1 VLERRQ
7 VGQFWHGWRQW
18 RQLREDATVGEREL
32 EGLASLRA
40 DRDRAYPASSG
51 QPAIG
56 RPRSASRGDQTKGMS
71 PPVSARQVP
80 ETKPLSDEAR

>member
-1 VLERRQ
+1 ML
-7 VGQFWHGWRQW
+7 QW
-18 RQLREDATVGEREL
+18 ASAT
-32 EGLASLRA
+32 
-40 DRDRAYPASSG
+40 DRDRACTASSG
-51 QPAIG
+51 QPAIELRRR

>member
-1 VLERRQ
+1 
-7 VGQFWHGWRQW
+7 
-18 RQLREDATVGEREL
+18 VGEREL
-32 EGLASLRA
+32 EGLAGLRA
-40 DRDRAYPASSG
+40 DRDCACAASSG

-56 RPRSASRGDQTKGMS
+56 RRRQRPRSASRGDQTKGMS